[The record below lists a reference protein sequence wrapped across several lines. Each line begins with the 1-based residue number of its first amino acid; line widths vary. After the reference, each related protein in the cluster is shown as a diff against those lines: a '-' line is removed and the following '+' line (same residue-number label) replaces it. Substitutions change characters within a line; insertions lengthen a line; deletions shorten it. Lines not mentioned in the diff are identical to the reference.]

1 MTKRPNNAVRDE
13 IEEGIALLEDERDE
27 ERARLDELEHDAE
40 DVCEST
46 ECACRE
52 RQRRA
57 IEALVGS
64 VEPLSQRTRGLIA
77 AARARLAAAGPRP
90 VLSPEERLARIL
102 RDDAEILRRLAKL
115 G

>member
-1 MTKRPNNAVRDE
+1 MTKRPNDILRNE

-27 ERARLDELEHDAE
+27 QRAQLGELEHDAE

-57 IEALVGS
+57 IEALVGA
-64 VEPLSQRTRGLIA
+64 VEPPSQRARDLIA

-102 RDDAEILRRLAKL
+102 REDAEILRRLAKL